1 RGMTLRRYVVGALV
15 GLSVGA
21 SYDIAGA
28 QVGHDPGSSPYRDI
42 PWHKGPVFFAGY
54 LSGDRG
60 EADAGMTNAQTE
72 GGRWEMNAGKTM
84 LFVFSGAYLMGDRYI
99 IDPRLNRL
107 DPNKKTGPYPSNI
120 GTAEIALQLKLTGN
134 KSWHRLA
141 PYIGTGLGLAFDID
155 SPGHTTRSGYALA
168 TRRFWGRRA
177 ALTVVNTALAFPTV
191 VVGLLLYA
199 LLSRRGPLG
208 AMGWLYTWQAIV
220 LGDVCL
226 ALPIAAALSAAA
238 VQGVDPRIRRT
249 AETLGAGP
257 WRTAWTV

>member
-1 RGMTLRRYVVGALV
+1 MTLRRYVVGALV
-15 GLSVGA
+15 GLSVVA

-141 PYIGTGLGLAFDID
+141 PYVGTGLGLAFDID
-155 SPGHTTRSGYALA
+155 SPGDTTRSGYAFGTKFTIDFMGGVRLYFPRHLMLNA
-168 TRRFWGRRA
+168 DGRLLWWRLKYPVSFHSTA
-177 ALTVVNTALAFPTV
+177 PDGSRVVPIFQDLTDWTLHPWVS
-191 VVGLLLYA
+191 VGI
-199 LLSRRGPLG
+199 
-208 AMGWLYTWQAIV
+208 GWNF
-220 LGDVCL
+220 
-226 ALPIAAALSAAA
+226 
-238 VQGVDPRIRRT
+238 
-249 AETLGAGP
+249 
-257 WRTAWTV
+257 